1 MATVIP
7 RSYIEE
13 YSNALNGI
21 SDTAKA
27 SLVAALESV
36 DYSRPVA
43 DIRNAVIAIMQAAC
57 GASTDVTARLAADF
71 YDGLRLRMAGEPM
84 GAVADS
90 MRKPEA
96 TENTIRA
103 FIQVIVDGG
112 DTDEFIRMC
121 ADRIDY
127 ETRLAAN
134 QCIEYN
140 AKNDPK
146 KPRWA
151 RIPTGV
157 ETCDFCIML
166 ASRGFVYHSEET
178 ASHAHAHCDCRVVPS
193 WDKSPLAQGYDPDK
207 YYDMWKHPEKYENAQ
222 EQDFG
227 IEFSLGGIKNA
238 DVVRREINN
247 LANEYHTPLLA
258 VSEAPSAMINE
269 RMHEA
274 GKAELYTGT
283 AVWLKNGN
291 LQTANHEFGHTLWSS
306 KREDDYKQG
315 GFDEFEKELKKLWRQ
330 YRKEQD
336 LSKRISSY
344 STENID
350 EFFADGFAAYKTGK
364 GSDKAGAGGDS
375 PYAQAIGELVDKYF
389 KKK

>member
-71 YDGLRLRMAGEPM
+71 YDGLRLRMVGEPM

-121 ADRIDY
+121 AGRLDY
-127 ETRLAAN
+127 ENRKAAKE
-134 QCIEYN
+134 CT
-140 AKNDPK
+140 AKNANDDPL
-146 KPRWA
+146 KPKWA
-151 RIPTGV
+151 IVPMGD
-157 ETCDFCIML
+157 ETCAYCIIL
-166 ASRGFVYHSEET
+166 ASRGFVYGSEEMAGHT
-178 ASHAHAHCDCRVVPS
+178 HENCDCRVIPS
-193 WDKSPLAQGYDPDK
+193 WDSEAEIKGYN
-207 YYDMWKHPEKYENAQ
+207 ET
-222 EQDFG
+222 
-227 IEFSLGGIKNA
+227 
-238 DVVRREINN
+238 
-247 LANEYHTPLLA
+247 LANYE
-258 VSEAPSAMINE
+258 
-269 RMHEA
+269 
-274 GKAELYTGT
+274 ELYE
-283 AVWLKNGN
+283 AARKLLKDND
-291 LQTANHEFGHTLWSS
+291 
-306 KREDDYKQG
+306 KP
-315 GFDEFEKELKKLWRQ
+315 DELRLRITSAKNKHLA
-330 YRKEQD
+330 D
-336 LSKRISSY
+336 L
-344 STENID
+344 
-350 EFFADGFAAYKTGK
+350 
-364 GSDKAGAGGDS
+364 KAGRTKAKWTELNEL
-375 PYAQAIGELVDKYF
+375 AICARWFNPSLH
-389 KKK
+389 